1 MKIIFAQILFIFAVV
16 GCFGQNQSKAPE
28 SGVYKGTSTSSNITS
43 TQAGTGLPIYGSGV
57 QDNTFGVSSIL
68 TPSLFG
74 DLIINKDGTYKL
86 SKAGETGRWK
96 YDEATGK
103 VSFTGK
109 LSTSEIKYNYYPNSL
124 NFQIRF
130 PYNGEFISLSFSK
143 KREIAYI
150 KPKNPNGDFGG
161 IIIGEGDGGLF
172 QIIDVTS
179 GTKLKSARGYNPS
192 KNANGEIAAL
202 SSFDGKSDVYIYDKN
217 GELKETISGQKIA
230 SQKQIKKYQTVSLS
244 PDGNYIILGGSVFS
258 YNWDGDPTYFI
269 FKRNG
274 EFLGKVDAVSK
285 VFTLTLFPASWTA
298 DNQALIKGENK
309 LVLAN
314 PSKGT
319 LKTIYSQGVELAA
332 ISQNG
337 KNVVFLKDK
346 QLNLLNVES
355 GKTEPFAKGK
365 YDEKLGNFS
374 IYGISWSPD
383 GTSIAI
389 TVKGMLISGY
399 KIILLST
406 DGENGKFL
414 ADQNGEDWL
423 LSRQSVSW

>member
-1 MKIIFAQILFIFAVV
+1 MKLIINFVLAVTLTNLCFA
-16 GCFGQNQSKAPE
+16 QNQSKAPE

-43 TQAGTGLPIYGSGV
+43 NQAGAGLPIYGSGV
-57 QDNTFGVSSIL
+57 QDNTFGVSS
-68 TPSLFG
+68 TSMPSLFG
-74 DLIINKDGTYKL
+74 DLIINKNGTYKL

-109 LSTSEIKYNYYPNSL
+109 LSASEIKYNYYPNYL

-130 PYNGEFISLSFSK
+130 PYNDEFISLSFSK
-143 KREIAYI
+143 RREIAYI
-150 KPKNPNGDFGG
+150 KPKSPNGNFGG

-172 QIIDVTS
+172 KIIDVTS
-179 GTKLKSARGYNPS
+179 GTALKSVRGYNPS

-202 SSFDGKSDVYIYDKN
+202 SSFDGKSDIYIYDKN

-230 SQKQIKKYQTVSLS
+230 SHSQIKKYQTVSLS
-244 PDGNYIILGGSVFS
+244 PDGKFLILGGSVVS
-258 YNWDGDPTYFI
+258 YQWDGDPTYFI

-274 EFLGKVDAVSK
+274 DFLGKVDAISTI
-285 VFTLTLFPASWTA
+285 FTLFPASWTA
-298 DNQALIKGENK
+298 DNQGLIKGENS

-319 LKTIYSQGVELAA
+319 LKTLYSQGVEIAA

-337 KNVVFLKDK
+337 KNVVFLKAK
-346 QLNLLNVES
+346 QLNILNVES

-365 YDEKLGNFS
+365 YDEMLSNYS

-383 GTSIAI
+383 GTAVAI
-389 TVKGMLISGY
+389 SVMGRSFTGY
-399 KIILLST
+399 KIIVLST
-406 DGENGKFL
+406 DGSNGKFL
-414 ADQNGEDWL
+414 SDENGEDWL
-423 LSRQSVSW
+423 FSRQAVSW